1 MRRADAHGEVAAPVP
16 ATPLPAAPAL
26 ALPALAAVLA
36 LGAAPSPASGQAT
49 VVGRVTDA
57 GSGRP
62 LEGVVVRLVAP
73 GPRGDGRREV
83 AGAFTDADGRFRLEL
98 ERPGRHRLE
107 AERIGYESF
116 SGDPFLVELGGRV
129 ERHVRLTPEGVRLSG
144 IEVTSRRRCSTDP
157 ATARA
162 TQRLWREARRALEAA
177 RWTAEHASVEMR
189 TRNFER
195 RLDADLDVVETVAE
209 TRGFGFGASPYR
221 SLRAEEL
228 SERGYADPR
237 GDYVDYYAPDAE
249 ALLSDTFRRDH
260 CFWVTRDGA
269 PEGGWVG
276 LAFEPAEG
284 REMPE
289 IEGVLWLD
297 ETTAEL
303 KRLEFGYVNL
313 PFRTSGHAAGGRVD
327 FLRLPSG
334 PWLVRR
340 WSIRMPR
347 IERDELRIGAYRR
360 EELEVAGYEEEGG
373 EVVRAASGGRTL
385 YDAERA
391 TVAGVVY
398 DSVDGGPLAG
408 ARVELAGTGRVDTTG
423 AEGRFRFPAVP
434 EGSYR
439 VRSTHPSLAA
449 LGLGELEGRA
459 DVAPGERV
467 ETHLA
472 VPGPATLA
480 RRLCPDAGDGVGA
493 VVGRVRG
500 ADGSGPVLGAR
511 VAAVWP
517 REHGE
522 APREDP
528 EAWTHRR
535 VRADDRGRFRLCGV
549 PAGRTLALRAEAGAG
564 VGAVAETRLEAP
576 AARVVELELGPD
588 GADRLAMLIREQ
600 GLAGPGAG
608 ADGVPGAVRGTVEA
622 AGDGRPLAAAEV
634 HLDGERA
641 AVTDSAGRF
650 ELRGV
655 EPGPHRVRVTY
666 LGFESR
672 EALVR
677 VPAGD
682 TVESAVR
689 MQTDPVPL
697 PELTVRVEGGD
708 GPAGL
713 AGFRDRMRTG
723 SGHYVTREEIE
734 ETEGDDLADVLR
746 EVPGLRVRPCPGG
759 GGDCVRSTRSQPS
772 RLGTLTPADRGPGGR
787 RDLPPGE
794 RRQADGEGSPLP
806 DRDTVPRARPCGIAY
821 FVDGAPVALVRRDPS
836 DPADPSGADF
846 ELSRIAKQDVE
857 AVEVYSGPARIPVRF
872 RQSVTGCVRV
882 AIVVWTRRGGR
893 HR

>member
-1 MRRADAHGEVAAPVP
+1 MRRADARGEVSAPLRAA
-16 ATPLPAAPAL
+16 AAL
-26 ALPALAAVLA
+26 ALPALAALLSLA
-36 LGAAPSPASGQAT
+36 SAPSPASAQAT
-49 VVGRVTDA
+49 VVGQVTDA
-57 GSGRP
+57 RTGRP

-73 GPRGDGRREV
+73 GRRGEGGEEV

-116 SGDPFLVELGGRV
+116 AGEAFVVELGGRA
-129 ERHVRLTPEGVRLSG
+129 ERDVRLEPEGVRLSG
-144 IEVTSRRRCSTDP
+144 IEVTSRRRCSTEP

-189 TRNFER
+189 TRNYER
-195 RLDADLDVVETVAE
+195 RLDADLNVVEVLSE
-209 TRGFGFGASPYR
+209 TRGFGLGASPYH
-221 SLRAEEL
+221 SLPAEEL

-237 GDYVDYYAPDAE
+237 GDYVDYYAPDAD

-260 CFWVTRDGA
+260 CFWVTRDDA
-269 PEGGWVG
+269 PDPGWVG

-284 REMPE
+284 REVPE

-303 KRLEFGYVNL
+303 KRLDFDYVNL
-313 PFRTSGHAAGGRVD
+313 PFRTSSHAAGGRVD

-347 IERDELRIGAYRR
+347 MERDELRFRAYRR
-360 EELEVAGYEEEGG
+360 EELRVAGYEEEGG

-385 YDAERA
+385 YDTERA

-398 DSVDGGPLAG
+398 DSVRGQPLAG
-408 ARVELAGTGRVDTTG
+408 ARVELAGTGRADTTG
-423 AEGRFRFPAVP
+423 AEGHFRFPAVP

-472 VPGPATLA
+472 VPGPGTLA
-480 RRLCPDAGDGVGA
+480 RRLCPDAGDGEGA

-500 ADGSGPVLGAR
+500 GDGSDPVPGAD

-517 REHGE
+517 RGDGAAE
-522 APREDP
+522 AGDP

-535 VRADDRGRFRLCGV
+535 VRADGQGRFRLCGV
-549 PAGRTLALRAEAGAG
+549 PAGRTLALRAEAEGG
-564 VGAVAETRLEAP
+564 VGAVTETRLEAP
-576 AARVVELELGPD
+576 AARVVELDLSPD
-588 GADRLAMLIREQ
+588 GADRLASLIRQQ
-600 GLAGPGAG
+600 GLGADGAG
-608 ADGVPGAVRGTVEA
+608 AGGAPGAVRGTVEA

-634 HLDGERA
+634 RLDGERA

-655 EPGPHRVRVTY
+655 EPGRHRVRVSY

-697 PELTVRVEGGD
+697 PELAVRVEGGD

-723 SGHYVTREEIE
+723 GGHYVTREEIE
-734 ETEGDDLADVLR
+734 ETSGDDLADVLR
-746 EVPGLRVRPCPGG
+746 EVPGLQVRPCPGG
-759 GGDCVRSTRSQPS
+759 GGDCVRSTRSQQS
-772 RLGTLTPADRGPGGR
+772 RLGTLTPSDRTPGRR
-787 RDLPPGE
+787 RDLAPGE
-794 RRQADGEGSPLP
+794 GGQDDGEGAPLP
-806 DRDTVPRARPCGIAY
+806 DRDTVPQARSCGIAY

-846 ELSRIAKQDVE
+846 ELGRIAKQDVE
-857 AVEVYSGPARIPVRF
+857 AVEVYSGPAQIPVRF

-893 HR
+893 